1 MYKKAINQDDKE
13 VIDFEKKYDFE
24 INKECLNELALHTQI
39 VIKKEELN
47 FFDGR
52 LLYSLVS
59 KY

>member
-52 LLYSLVS
+52 LLYSLV
-59 KY
+59 

>member
-1 MYKKAINQDDKE
+1 LYKKAINQDDKE

-52 LLYSLVS
+52 LLYSLV
-59 KY
+59 